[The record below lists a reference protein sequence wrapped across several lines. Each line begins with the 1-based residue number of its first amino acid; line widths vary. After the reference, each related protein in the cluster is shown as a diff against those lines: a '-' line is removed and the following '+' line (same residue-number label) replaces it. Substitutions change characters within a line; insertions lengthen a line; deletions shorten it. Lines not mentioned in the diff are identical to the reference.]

1 MLKELRNAVIR
12 NADQKLQMIKI
23 SQSKL
28 ENLFSE
34 KKTKLKESNR
44 KLKNKKYDNWSSN
57 QNIRQIKQQ
66 QQKNIKATYK
76 IYGIIQ
82 HVNLHIIVNPR
93 RRIEINQWCKCILS
107 EEIMAKNFP
116 NLKKEIDIQE

>member
-1 MLKELRNAVIR
+1 MIF
-12 NADQKLQMIKI
+12 KL
-23 SQSKL
+23 L
-28 ENLFSE
+28 
-34 KKTKLKESNR
+34 
-44 KLKNKKYDNWSSN
+44 
-57 QNIRQIKQQ
+57 

-93 RRIEINQWCKCILS
+93 RRIEINQCCKCILS

>member
-1 MLKELRNAVIR
+1 MAVIKMLKELRKAVIR

-44 KLKNKKYDNWSSN
+44 KLKIKKY
-57 QNIRQIKQQ
+57 K
-66 QQKNIKATYK
+66 
-76 IYGIIQ
+76 
-82 HVNLHIIVNPR
+82 
-93 RRIEINQWCKCILS
+93 
-107 EEIMAKNFP
+107 
-116 NLKKEIDIQE
+116 